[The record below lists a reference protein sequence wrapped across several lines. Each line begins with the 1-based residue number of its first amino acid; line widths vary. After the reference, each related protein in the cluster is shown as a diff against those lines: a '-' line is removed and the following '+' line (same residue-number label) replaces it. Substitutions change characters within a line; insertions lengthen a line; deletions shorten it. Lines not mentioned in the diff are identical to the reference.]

1 MQGKIMSSQTSLER
15 CHDFTLH
22 DLTLLVYHHQNS
34 TNAYFL
40 VAEAVKAFEA
50 LAPVANSTKRLT
62 RSATG
67 SRKWWR
73 SARSVHNF
81 DFFAKVV
88 SMMVAFLLICPGS
101 TFGQIVKPN
110 DAPKPLSPA
119 ETSQRFT
126 VPPGFRV
133 ELVASEPLVLE
144 PSGVCWDERG
154 DLYVCELH
162 GYNLEGQYDIEEL
175 NKTGQLDRVVRRIQ
189 ADERHK
195 KAAEAG
201 TYGTIK
207 RLKDTD
213 GDGRM
218 DIAEVWADR
227 LPACLGICPA
237 NGGIIAACQTQILF
251 LADRNGDGKAET
263 KEILFGGFKPSILER
278 SINSPQLGP
287 DNWIYFGRGA
297 GGGTISGKYLSKVVE
312 LSNTDFRIKS
322 DGTAIEPIVGN
333 TGTMGFAFTESGDRF
348 VISTGTP
355 GIFVAPIE
363 WRYLARN
370 PDVAAPTLQQ
380 SATTDQRV
388 YPTSRPHPWR
398 TRRADDPGFAKLYT
412 DRYGIQESAPNG
424 YFTSA
429 CSPLVYQDNALPGL
443 LGQLLACE
451 PAQNFVHRA
460 VIERAG
466 SQLTLHRDPSESK
479 SEFLSSSDS
488 WFHAIALSHAP
499 DGSIYIVDFYREII
513 EDYSAIPRYLQQ
525 QYGLI
530 AGKDHGRIWRLTH
543 EAASLGPLA
552 DMSQLS
558 PEQLAAEVGSAHYW
572 RRTTARRLLIERRPN
587 NIASILVKMIA
598 GSSEPAWSLNAMHT
612 LHGLDALGSSE
623 IILALAHSDASV
635 RRQALR
641 FAERSLDVDPT
652 MLTRVLA
659 LASDVEPLVRLQL
672 ALSLGETRD
681 ARALNELADLC
692 RKHGD
697 EKWMTTA
704 ILSAVPAR
712 GGDLLSELVRLP
724 SELGQAQKMLEPL
737 CTAIAN
743 RRDPTEL
750 SNAIDRIAALDDRR
764 LQTDCVRGMR
774 TSFKR
779 PVAIALTE
787 TANNA
792 IRNLSRN
799 SDEAL
804 RSQALS
810 LIKLLSLETAAE
822 RQARLEMSKRQLS
835 DIQLS
840 VDERLA
846 AVAVLADEDD
856 AAVTAALL
864 NALKSSTPRV
874 RDAILSAVLTRRDR
888 ISALL
893 DAVEAKT
900 VSGAWISAVQK
911 STLFD
916 AKEPSISQRAASLLK
931 ATEGAN
937 REMFSLYAKA
947 LEEPRDANH
956 GQQVFREKCASCHQ
970 AHGLGHA
977 VGPDL
982 NAEFQR
988 AEETILKDVLAP
1000 SDSISA
1006 GYTTYSILT
1015 KSDQVFSGLLAS
1027 ESPTSLTLRQAEAKQ
1042 ETVLRKDVEELRAMS
1057 VSMMPEDMFKTV
1069 GPKDLA
1075 DLLSWLRHPPTRITL
1090 LDENVSLADALNEG
1104 AGTAEFITTDKHDG
1118 LVCLKITPL
1127 QRCSSRI
1134 QGWSFSIREK
1144 PAAGEFRFIRFA
1156 WKSAEADGVML
1167 EFAADGRW
1175 PPSDKPLRRYHAGRN
1190 TTGWQSKEVDPAPP
1204 REWTVVTR
1212 DLWQDMG
1219 DFTLTGIAPTAMES
1233 SALFDRIELLQNL
1246 AP

>member
-1 MQGKIMSSQTSLER
+1 MRYLALNCI
-15 CHDFTLH
+15 
-22 DLTLLVYHHQNS
+22 DLLKS
-34 TNAYFL
+34 
-40 VAEAVKAFEA
+40 AVF
-50 LAPVANSTKRLT
+50 VC
-62 RSATG
+62 
-67 SRKWWR
+67 
-73 SARSVHNF
+73 V
-81 DFFAKVV
+81 
-88 SMMVAFLLICPGS
+88 MVAFLVSIAS
-101 TFGQIVKPN
+101 SMFGQIVKPD

-119 ETSQRFT
+119 ETGQRFT

-133 ELVASEPLVLE
+133 ELAASEPLVRE

-195 KAAEAG
+195 KAAEAE

-207 RLKDTD
+207 RLKDSD

-218 DIAEVWADR
+218 DKAEVWADH

-237 NGGIIAACQTQILF
+237 QGGIIAACQTQILF
-251 LADRNGDGKAET
+251 LADRDGDGKAEI
-263 KEILFGGFKPSILER
+263 KEILFEGFKQGPLER
-278 SINSPQLGP
+278 SINNPQLGP
-287 DNWIYFGRGA
+287 DNFIYFGRGA
-297 GGGTISGKYLSKVVE
+297 GGGKISGKYLSKDVE
-312 LSNTDFRIKS
+312 LPNTDFRIKP
-322 DGTAIEPIVGN
+322 DGTVIEPIVGN

-348 VISTGTP
+348 VISTATP

-380 SATTDQRV
+380 PATTDQHV

-398 TRRADDPGFAKLYT
+398 ERRADDPGFAKLYT

-429 CSPLVYQDNALPGL
+429 CSPLVYQDSALPGL
-443 LGQLLACE
+443 QGQLLACE

-460 VIERAG
+460 IIERDG
-466 SQLTLHRDPSESK
+466 SQLTLHRDPSEAK
-479 SEFLSSSDS
+479 SEFITSSDS

-525 QYGLI
+525 QYGLV
-530 AGKDHGRIWRLTH
+530 AGKDHGRVWRLTH
-543 EAASLGPLA
+543 VAVSVGPNG

-558 PEQLAAEVGSAHYW
+558 AEQLAAEVGSSHYW
-572 RRTTARRLLIERRPN
+572 RRMTARRLLIERNQKNVAP
-587 NIASILVKMIA
+587 ILIKIIGESKSTA
-598 GSSEPAWSLNAMHT
+598 TLLNALHT
-612 LHGLDALGSSE
+612 LHGLDALGSIEVMS
-623 IILALAHSDASV
+623 ALAHSDASV

-641 FAERSLDVDPT
+641 FAECWLDGDPT
-652 MLTRVLA
+652 VFTRVLA
-659 LASDVEPLVRLQL
+659 LAADAEPLVRLQL

-681 ARALNELADLC
+681 ARALRVLADLC
-692 RKHGD
+692 RNQGD

-712 GGDLLSELVRLP
+712 GGELLSELLRLP
-724 SELGQAQKMLEPL
+724 SKLGQAQTILEPL

-743 RRDPTEL
+743 RREPTEL
-750 SNAIDRIAALDDRR
+750 SKAIDRVAALDDRR
-764 LQTDCVRGMR
+764 LQTVCLRGVRA
-774 TSFKR
+774 SFKR
-779 PVAIALTE
+779 PIANSLTE

-792 IRNLSRN
+792 IKSLSRS

-810 LIKLLSLETAAE
+810 LIKLLSLETEAQ
-822 RQARLEMSKRQLS
+822 RQARLQVSMQQLN

-846 AVAVLADEDD
+846 AVSMLADEDD
-856 AAVTAALL
+856 AAVATALL
-864 NALKSSTPRV
+864 AALKSSTPRV
-874 RDAILSAVLTRRDR
+874 RDAIHSAVLTRRDR
-888 ISALL
+888 IPALL
-893 DAVEAKT
+893 DAVESKT
-900 VSGAWISAVQK
+900 VSAAWISAVQK
-911 STLFD
+911 NTLFN
-916 AKEPSISQRAASLLK
+916 AKDQTIRQRAATLLK
-931 ATEGAN
+931 TSEGAN
-937 REMFSLYAKA
+937 RDLFLLYAKA
-947 LEEPRDANH
+947 LEQPRDAIH
-956 GQQVFREKCASCHQ
+956 GQQVFREKCANCHQ
-970 AHGLGHA
+970 AHSIGHA

-1027 ESPTSLTLRQAEAKQ
+1027 ESPTSLTLRQAEGKQ
-1042 ETVLRKDVEELRAMS
+1042 ETVLRKEIEELRAMS

-1075 DLLSWLRHPPTRITL
+1075 DLLSWLRHPPTKITL
-1090 LDENVSLADALNEG
+1090 LDENTSLADALNEG
-1104 AGTAEFITTDKHDG
+1104 AGTAEFIATDKHDG
-1118 LVCLKITPL
+1118 LTCLKVTPP
-1127 QRCSSRI
+1127 QRCSPRI

-1144 PAAGEFRFIRFA
+1144 PAAGEFRYIRFA
-1156 WKSAEADGVML
+1156 WKSTEAEGVML

-1175 PPSDKPLRRYHAGRN
+1175 PPADKPLRRYHAGRN
-1190 TTGWQSKEVDPAPP
+1190 TTGWQSKEVDPMPP

-1219 DFTLTGIAPTAMES
+1219 DFTLTGIAPTAMGGY
-1233 SALFDRIELLQNL
+1233 ALFDRIELLQGL
-1246 AP
+1246 EQ

>member
-1 MQGKIMSSQTSLER
+1 MRYQAVHSIDSQKFVSLM
-15 CHDFTLH
+15 F
-22 DLTLLVYHHQNS
+22 
-34 TNAYFL
+34 
-40 VAEAVKAFEA
+40 
-50 LAPVANSTKRLT
+50 
-62 RSATG
+62 
-67 SRKWWR
+67 
-73 SARSVHNF
+73 
-81 DFFAKVV
+81 
-88 SMMVAFLLICPGS
+88 MMVAFLVSISGS
-101 TFGQIVKPN
+101 IFGQIVMPD
-110 DAPKPLSPA
+110 DAPRPLSPT
-119 ETSQRFT
+119 ETGQRFT
-126 VPPGFRV
+126 VPPRFHV
-133 ELVASEPLVLE
+133 ELVACEPLVRE
-144 PSGVCWDERG
+144 PSGLCWDEHG
-154 DLYVCELH
+154 ELYVCELH

-195 KAAEAG
+195 KAAEAE

-218 DIAEVWADR
+218 DRAEVWADR

-237 NGGIIAACQTQILF
+237 HGGIIAACQTQILF
-251 LADRNGDGKAET
+251 LADRDGDGKAET
-263 KEILFGGFKPSILER
+263 KEILFEGFKQGPLER

-297 GGGTISGKYLSKVVE
+297 GGGTISGKHLAKVVE
-312 LSNTDFRIKS
+312 LPNTDFRIKP

-333 TGTMGFAFTESGDRF
+333 TATMGFAFTEAGDRF

-380 SATTDQRV
+380 SGTTDQRV

-398 TRRADDPGFAKLYT
+398 ERRADDPGFAKLYT

-429 CSPLVYQDNALPGL
+429 CSPLVYQDSAIPGL
-443 LGQLLACE
+443 QGQLLACE

-460 VIERAG
+460 IIERDG
-466 SQLTLHRDPSESK
+466 SQLTLHRDPSEAK

-499 DGSIYIVDFYREII
+499 DGSIFIVDFYREII

-525 QYGLI
+525 QYGLV
-530 AGKDHGRIWRLTH
+530 AGKDHGRVWRLTH
-543 EAASLGPLA
+543 EAASLGPVA

-558 PEQLAAEVGSAHYW
+558 AKQLAAEVGSSHYW
-572 RRTTARRLLIERRPN
+572 RRTTARRLLIERKQKH
-587 NIASILVKMIA
+587 IAPILVKMLA
-598 GSSEPAWSLNAMHT
+598 ESASTATLLNAMHT
-612 LHGLDALGSSE
+612 LHGLEALGSTEVSS
-623 IILALAHSDASV
+623 ALGHSQAGV

-641 FAERSLDVDPT
+641 FSERWLIDDPA

-659 LASDVEPLVRLQL
+659 LASDDEPLVRLQL

-681 ARALNELADLC
+681 ARALRVLADLC
-692 RKHGD
+692 RKYGD

-704 ILSAVPAR
+704 ILSAVPSR
-712 GGDLLSELVRLP
+712 GGDLLSELLRLP
-724 SELGQAQKMLEPL
+724 NELGQAQTMLEPL
-737 CTAIAN
+737 CMAIAN
-743 RRDPTEL
+743 RRETTEL
-750 SNAIDRIAALDDRR
+750 SKAIDRIADLDDRR
-764 LQTDCVRGMR
+764 LQAICLRGVRA
-774 TSFKR
+774 SLKR
-779 PVAIALTE
+779 PVTIALTD
-787 TANNA
+787 AASNA
-792 IRNLSRN
+792 IKSLSRS
-799 SDEAL
+799 SDETL

-810 LIKLLSLETAAE
+810 LIQLLSLETAVE
-822 RQARLEMSKRQLS
+822 RQARLEISKRQLS

-856 AAVTAALL
+856 AAVTVALL
-864 NALKSSTPRV
+864 NALKSSTPQV
-874 RDAILSAVLTRRDR
+874 RDAILSVVLTRRDR
-888 ISALL
+888 VPALL
-893 DAVEAKT
+893 DAVKSKL
-900 VSGAWISAVQK
+900 VSPAWISAVQK
-911 STLFD
+911 NTLLD
-916 AKEPSISQRAASLLK
+916 AKETSIRQRAATLLN

-937 REMFSLYAKA
+937 REMFSLYARA
-947 LEEPRDANH
+947 LEGPRDMNH
-956 GQQVFREKCASCHQ
+956 GQQVFRERCASCHQ

-1015 KSDQVFSGLLAS
+1015 KSDQVLSGLLAS
-1027 ESPTSLTLRQAEAKQ
+1027 ESPTSLTLRQAEGKQ

-1075 DLLSWLRHPPTRITL
+1075 DLIFWLRHPPTMITL
-1090 LDENVSLADALNEG
+1090 LDENDSLADALNEG
-1104 AGTAEFITTDKHDG
+1104 TGSAEFISTDNYDG
-1118 LVCLKITPL
+1118 LVCLKITPP
-1127 QRCSSRI
+1127 QRFSPRI
-1134 QGWSFSIREK
+1134 HGWSFPIREK
-1144 PAAGEFRFIRFA
+1144 PAAGEFRYIRFA
-1156 WKSAEADGVML
+1156 WKSVEADGVML
-1167 EFAADGRW
+1167 EFAAEGRW

-1190 TTGWQSKEVDPAPP
+1190 TTGWQSKEVDPTSP

-1219 DFTLTGIAPTAMES
+1219 DFTLTGFAPTAMGG
-1233 SALFDRIELLQNL
+1233 SALFDRIELLQRL
-1246 AP
+1246 D